1 MEIKE
6 YLTYD
11 EKEILALYESVG
23 WTAYTENPAAL
34 RLGFAHSLL
43 TLAAYEGDRL
53 LGLIRTVGDG
63 HTIVFIQDILVHP
76 AMQRRGIG
84 TALMKAVLERFPQV
98 RQVELATDRT
108 PKTLAF
114 YRSLGFSPMEELG
127 LCGLMHL

>member
-6 YLTYD
+6 YLSYD

-76 AMQRRGIG
+76 TAQRKGIG
-84 TALMKAVLERFPQV
+84 TALVKAVLDRFPLV
-98 RQVELATDRT
+98 RQVELTTDNT
-108 PKTLAF
+108 AKTLAF

-127 LCGLMHL
+127 LSGLMLL

>member
-6 YLTYD
+6 YLSYD
-11 EKEILALYESVG
+11 EEEILALYESVG

-34 RLGFAHSLL
+34 RLGFSHSLL

-76 AMQRRGIG
+76 TAQRKGIG
-84 TALMKAVLERFPQV
+84 TALVKAVLDRFPLV
-98 RQVELATDRT
+98 RQVELTTDNT
-108 PKTLAF
+108 AKTLAF

-127 LCGLMHL
+127 LSGLMLL

>member
-6 YLTYD
+6 YLSYQ
-11 EKEILALYESVG
+11 EEEILPLYASVG

-53 LGLIRTVGDG
+53 LGLIRAVGDG

-76 AMQRRGIG
+76 AAQRRGIG
-84 TALMKAVLERFPQV
+84 TALVKAVLDRFPLV
-98 RQVELATDRT
+98 RQVELATDHT

-127 LCGLMHL
+127 LCGLILL

>member
-6 YLTYD
+6 YLSYD

-76 AMQRRGIG
+76 TAQRKGIG
-84 TALMKAVLERFPQV
+84 TALVKAVLDRFPLV
-98 RQVELATDRT
+98 RQVELTTDNT
-108 PKTLAF
+108 AKTLAF
-114 YRSLGFSPMEELG
+114 YRSSAFLPWKSWDSAA
-127 LCGLMHL
+127 

>member
-1 MEIKE
+1 M
-6 YLTYD
+6 
-11 EKEILALYESVG
+11 
-23 WTAYTENPAAL
+23 
-34 RLGFAHSLL
+34 
-43 TLAAYEGDRL
+43 
-53 LGLIRTVGDG
+53 
-63 HTIVFIQDILVHP
+63 HP

>member
-6 YLTYD
+6 YLSYD

-76 AMQRRGIG
+76 TAQRKGIG
-84 TALMKAVLERFPQV
+84 TALVKAVLDRFPLV
-98 RQVELATDRT
+98 RQVELTTDNT
-108 PKTLAF
+108 AKTLAF
-114 YRSLGFSPMEELG
+114 YRSLVFSPIEELG

>member
-6 YLTYD
+6 YLSYD

-76 AMQRRGIG
+76 TAQRKGIG
-84 TALMKAVLERFPQV
+84 TALVKAVLDRFPLV
-98 RQVELATDRT
+98 RQVELATDNT
-108 PKTLAF
+108 AKTLAF

-127 LCGLMHL
+127 LGGLMLL

>member
-6 YLTYD
+6 YLSYD
-11 EKEILALYESVG
+11 EEEILALYESVG

-76 AMQRRGIG
+76 TAQRKGIG
-84 TALMKAVLERFPQV
+84 TALVKAVLDRFPLV
-98 RQVELATDRT
+98 RQVELTTDNT
-108 PKTLAF
+108 AKTLAF

-127 LCGLMHL
+127 LCSLMLL

>member
-6 YLTYD
+6 YLSYD
-11 EKEILALYESVG
+11 EEEILALYESVG

-76 AMQRRGIG
+76 TAQRKGIG
-84 TALMKAVLERFPQV
+84 TALVKAVLDRFPLV
-98 RQVELATDRT
+98 RQVELTTDNT
-108 PKTLAF
+108 AKTLAF

-127 LCGLMHL
+127 LRGLMLL

>member
-6 YLTYD
+6 YLSYD

-34 RLGFAHSLL
+34 RLGFARSLL
-43 TLAAYEGDRL
+43 TLAAYEGERL
-53 LGLIRTVGDG
+53 LGLVRTVGDG

-98 RQVELATDRT
+98 RQVALATDRT

>member
-6 YLTYD
+6 YLSYD
-11 EKEILALYESVG
+11 EEEILALYESVG

-43 TLAAYEGDRL
+43 TLAAYEGERL
-53 LGLIRTVGDG
+53 LGLVRTVGDG

-76 AMQRRGIG
+76 TAQRKGIG
-84 TALMKAVLERFPQV
+84 TALVKAVLDRFPLV
-98 RQVELATDRT
+98 RQVELTTDNT
-108 PKTLAF
+108 AKTLAF

-127 LCGLMHL
+127 LSGLMLL

>member
-6 YLTYD
+6 YLSYD

-43 TLAAYEGDRL
+43 TLAAYEGERL
-53 LGLIRTVGDG
+53 LGLVRTVGDG

-76 AMQRRGIG
+76 TAQRKGIG
-84 TALMKAVLERFPQV
+84 TALMKAVLDRFPLV
-98 RQVELATDRT
+98 RQGELTTDNT
-108 PKTLAF
+108 AKTLAF

-127 LCGLMHL
+127 LSGLMLL

>member
-6 YLTYD
+6 YLPYD

-43 TLAAYEGDRL
+43 TLAAYEGERL
-53 LGLIRTVGDG
+53 LGLVRTVGDG